1 MLLVVKNPRADAG
14 DVRDGVQSWGHKDP
28 LEKSMAAHFML
39 CLFCLV
45 SVGMMV
51 SKSTHVASNGIISF
65 FWGLRVHGIDI
76 PHHLYLSICRWTL
89 GCFHVWLLWI
99 VLLWTLGCMC
109 IFKLEFSQDI
119 YAQEWDCRIVWQ
131 FFLAFWG
138 NFMLFSILAVP
149 VYIFINTTG

>member
-89 GCFHVWLLWI
+89 GCFHVWLL
-99 VLLWTLGCMC
+99 
-109 IFKLEFSQDI
+109 
-119 YAQEWDCRIVWQ
+119 
-131 FFLAFWG
+131 
-138 NFMLFSILAVP
+138 
-149 VYIFINTTG
+149 